1 MPNHMTLTYGQLYSK
16 LKALG
21 FEESSV
27 EVDGK
32 RGRVFEHPDLPGSML
47 VLPERES
54 SVIVES
60 FYLDKVLATLKR
72 HHLLPESNPLA
83 T

>member
-1 MPNHMTLTYGQLYSK
+1 MPNHIALTYGQLYSK
-16 LKALG
+16 LNALG

-32 RGRVFEHPDLPGSML
+32 RGRVFEHPDLLGSML
-47 VLPERES
+47 VLPEREAN
-54 SVIVES
+54 VAVEP
-60 FYLDKVLATLKR
+60 FYLDKVLATLNR
-72 HHLLPESNPLA
+72 HHLLPQHNPLA